1 MRIAVPAAAVVA
13 VAALALSACSSTS
26 NGTPTNAPSAT
37 GQAPSSAST
46 PTGFPSSSSS
56 APSTGGLSEAKAT
69 AALLTAAEV
78 GGGFTQTQSDDSD
91 TPLPCSPNEPT
102 LSQRFPPDV
111 KVQVDFASA
120 SGNAL
125 ISEEIETYADTD
137 TVAQVVAAGEQ
148 GLSCGTTT
156 VGGTQVKIDGPTEL
170 TSQLQVPVDKAEAW
184 VVKSSALNASLII
197 VQKDQQLV
205 VFSFGAAPSVDT
217 TKLPDPATLVIHG
230 VAKVNAALK

>member
-26 NGTPTNAPSAT
+26 NGTPTNAPSPT

-56 APSTGGLSEAKAT
+56 APTTGGLSEAQAT

-78 GGGFTQTQSDDSD
+78 GGGFSQTQSDDSD
-91 TPLPCSPNEPT
+91 TPLPCTPNEPT
-102 LSQRFPPDV
+102 LSQQFPPDV

-120 SGNAL
+120 AGNAL
-125 ISEEIETYADTD
+125 ISEEIETFADAD
-137 TVAQVVAAGEQ
+137 AVAQVVAAGEQ

-156 VGGTQVKIDGPTEL
+156 VGGTRVKIDGPTDV
-170 TSQLQVPVDKAEAW
+170 TSKIQVPVDKAEAW
-184 VVKSSALNASLII
+184 VVKSAPLNASLII
-197 VQKDQQLV
+197 VQTGQQLV
-205 VFSFGAAPSVDT
+205 VFSFGAPPSVDT
-217 TKLPDPATLVIHG
+217 TKLPDPGHVVTAGLE
-230 VAKVNAALK
+230 KVNAALK